1 MIPTPLPHMAKQP
14 GRRVRRAC
22 WHLRSSSSTAY
33 PHSNPNHERR
43 RPESRHIARRD
54 AMCVYNPLLRQ
65 YLTECDA
72 VARKIPFEDPD
83 VLFYVRVGY
92 VLSQVIVLGAYYY
105 VSLAV
110 RTRVLSPAPI
120 SCFFSRRSKR
130 RTIRPYSNT
139 VSHARLFCAS
149 GPGN

>member
-1 MIPTPLPHMAKQP
+1 
-14 GRRVRRAC
+14 
-22 WHLRSSSSTAY
+22 
-33 PHSNPNHERR
+33 
-43 RPESRHIARRD
+43 
-54 AMCVYNPLLRQ
+54 MCVYEPFHVG

-120 SCFFSRRSKR
+120 SCLFFSQIKKKNDQTVLKYGKSRSPILRFWPWKLTLRRAVEPASPMVR
-130 RTIRPYSNT
+130 HTHPRTYYNR
-139 VSHARLFCAS
+139 
-149 GPGN
+149 

>member
-1 MIPTPLPHMAKQP
+1 
-14 GRRVRRAC
+14 
-22 WHLRSSSSTAY
+22 
-33 PHSNPNHERR
+33 
-43 RPESRHIARRD
+43 
-54 AMCVYNPLLRQ
+54 MCVYEPFHVE

-110 RTRVLSPAPI
+110 RITSPFTGAYLMFLLAQIKKKNDQTVLKYGKSRSPILRFWPWKLTL
-120 SCFFSRRSKR
+120 RRAVEPASPMVR
-130 RTIRPYSNT
+130 HTHPERTTSAN
-139 VSHARLFCAS
+139 
-149 GPGN
+149 PGS